1 MARRR
6 SFFSLPNVLSL
17 SRLPLGWAFWLALG
31 PTATPRHAALAFGV
45 IAVAALTDM
54 LDGYFAR
61 HGGADVAGAGA
72 WLDPFC
78 DKLFVGAVLAALHF
92 QRGVPLGLLALIVAR
107 ELIQLPMAVVYRAS
121 RSLRTWLRYDFRASP
136 FGKAA
141 TVSQFLAITALVL
154 GMPAK
159 PLTVLAFALGL
170 IALADYIRRAVAMGR
185 QRPRS
190 AQPETSDPD
199 PKEKRSA

>member
-1 MARRR
+1 MALRR

-31 PTATPRHAALAFGV
+31 PTATPRHAALSFGV

-61 HGGADVAGAGA
+61 HRGADVAGAGA
-72 WLDPFC
+72 WLDPLC
-78 DKLFVGAVLAALHF
+78 DKLFVGAVLGALHF

-121 RSLRTWLRYDFRASP
+121 RGLRTWLRYDFRASP
-136 FGKAA
+136 LGKAA
-141 TVSQFLAITALVL
+141 TISQFLAITALVL
-154 GMPAK
+154 GAPPK

-185 QRPRS
+185 QRIRGAQQQTSSDESKEDRRS
-190 AQPETSDPD
+190 
-199 PKEKRSA
+199 

>member
-1 MARRR
+1 MALRR

-45 IAVAALTDM
+45 IAAAALTDM

-72 WLDPFC
+72 WLDPLC
-78 DKLFVGAVLAALHF
+78 DKLFVGAVLGALHF

-121 RSLRTWLRYDFRASP
+121 RRLRTWLRYDFRASP
-136 FGKAA
+136 LGKAA
-141 TVSQFLAITALVL
+141 TISQFLAITALVV
-154 GMPAK
+154 GAPPK

-170 IALADYIRRAVAMGR
+170 IALADYIRRAVTMGR
-185 QRPRS
+185 QRVRDAEPQTSNDESKEDRRS
-190 AQPETSDPD
+190 
-199 PKEKRSA
+199 